1 MDISIPNGNRKIIQ
15 YRQKSNNSNF
25 DGKGNTSA
33 LMSEKRSN
41 ATSAKNN
48 RYETN
53 NEMSPRQDDTL
64 IKL

>member
-15 YRQKSNNSNF
+15 YRQKSNNSNV
-25 DGKGNTSA
+25 DGNASA
-33 LMSEKRSN
+33 LISEKRSN

>member
-1 MDISIPNGNRKIIQ
+1 MDISIPNGNRKIIK
-15 YRQKSNNSNF
+15 YRQKSNNSNV
-25 DGKGNTSA
+25 DGNASA
-33 LMSEKRSN
+33 LISEKRSN